1 MEFAETDIKGCFVVR
16 PKRIAD
22 ARGHFARAFCRDE
35 FAQHGLNPDMLQ
47 LNTGF
52 SHKAGTVRGLH
63 YQKAPHDEAK
73 FARCTRGAI
82 FDVVVDL
89 RDGSP
94 TRGHWF
100 GIELSADEGTMVYVP
115 EGCAHGYQALV
126 DGAEMYYMTSARYAP
141 TSASG
146 VRFDDPAFGITWP
159 APVTIVS
166 DQDRNW
172 PDFA

>member
-1 MEFAETDIKGCFVVR
+1 MEFAETEIKGCFVVR

-63 YQKAPHDEAK
+63 YQAAPHAEAK

-94 TRGHWF
+94 TRGRWF
-100 GIELSADEGTMVYVP
+100 GIELTADDGTMVYVP

-126 DGAEMYYMTSARYAP
+126 DGAEMYYLTSARYAP
-141 TSASG
+141 TAAGG
-146 VRFDDPAFGITWP
+146 VRFDDPAFGIAWP
-159 APVTIVS
+159 VPVTIVS

>member
-1 MEFAETDIKGCFVVR
+1 MEFAETEIKGCFVVR

-63 YQKAPHDEAK
+63 YQAAPHAEAK

-94 TRGHWF
+94 TRGRWF
-100 GIELSADEGTMVYVP
+100 GIELTADDGTMVYVP

-126 DGAEMYYMTSARYAP
+126 DGAEMYYNTSARYAP
-141 TSASG
+141 TAAGG
-146 VRFDDPAFGITWP
+146 VRFDDPAFGIAWP